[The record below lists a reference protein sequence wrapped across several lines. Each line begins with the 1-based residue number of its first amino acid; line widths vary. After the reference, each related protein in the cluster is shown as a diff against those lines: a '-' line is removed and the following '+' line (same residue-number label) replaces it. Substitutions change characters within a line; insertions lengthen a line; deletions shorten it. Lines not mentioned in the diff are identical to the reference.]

1 MIAGSGSFSPG
12 SRLSRNLKG
21 VVPPAAP
28 IREFDLGVANKPECT
43 PGNGYGWQKYQQYCD
58 EFFALGAG
66 EKRLFQPPGWTV
78 AVLTETLCGNE
89 ARRRVNWFL
98 VQHLLTY
105 NMEHE
110 WFSILVTPYHF
121 ELVGPRFESMTRIL
135 WRRLRQDDGRCQI
148 ACRLAVE
155 GASHYDRSAGPALT
169 KVASPPR
176 RLFPAPK

>member
-1 MIAGSGSFSPG
+1 MRFRPGRGKETIGS
-12 SRLSRNLKG
+12 
-21 VVPPAAP
+21 A
-28 IREFDLGVANKPECT
+28 
-43 PGNGYGWQKYQQYCD
+43 
-58 EFFALGAG
+58 
-66 EKRLFQPPGWTV
+66 PGWTV
-78 AVLTETLCGNE
+78 GVLTETVCGNE

-98 VQHLLTY
+98 IQHLLTY

-148 ACRLAVE
+148 ACPLAVK
-155 GASHYDRSAGPALT
+155 GASHYDRSAGPALP